1 MLYAD
6 LIWGLSEAMNTAMFQ
21 IILTSVFAA
30 AALANYV
37 VLQSIKLGVSELNS
51 NLREWSRQNFAE
63 KEHVNSVQAHLL
75 SVDRR
80 VQIIE
85 RILPVKS

>member
-1 MLYAD
+1 MPAWSID
-6 LIWGLSEAMNTAMFQ
+6 PMSSGTFQ
-21 IILTSVFAA
+21 IVLTGVLAA
-30 AALANYV
+30 AAAANYIM
-37 VLQSIKLGVSELNS
+37 LQSIKLGVSELNS

-63 KEHVNSVQAHLL
+63 KQHLNSVQEHLV

-85 RILPVKS
+85 ARIHIT

>member
-1 MLYAD
+1 MSS
-6 LIWGLSEAMNTAMFQ
+6 GTFQ
-21 IILTSVFAA
+21 IVLTCVLAA
-30 AALANYV
+30 AAAANYIM
-37 VLQSIKLGVSELNS
+37 LQSIKLGVSELNS

-63 KEHVNSVQAHLL
+63 KQHLNSVQEHLV

-85 RILPVKS
+85 ARIHIT

>member
-1 MLYAD
+1 MYAD
-6 LIWGLSEAMNTAMFQ
+6 LIWDVSKGMDSALFQ
-21 IILTSVFAA
+21 IILTCIFAA

-63 KEHVNSVQAHLL
+63 KEHLNSVQQHLV

-80 VQIIE
+80 VQILE
-85 RILPVKS
+85 RNAPVIR

>member
-1 MLYAD
+1 MSS
-6 LIWGLSEAMNTAMFQ
+6 GMFQ
-21 IILTSVFAA
+21 IILTCVFAA
-30 AALANYV
+30 AALANYI
-37 VLQSIKLGVSELNS
+37 VLQSIRLGVSELNS

-63 KEHVNSVQAHLL
+63 KEHLNSVQQHLV

-85 RILPVKS
+85 ARIHIT

>member
-1 MLYAD
+1 MEELNEVMSS
-6 LIWGLSEAMNTAMFQ
+6 GMFQ
-21 IILTSVFAA
+21 LILTCVFAA

-37 VLQSIKLGVSELNS
+37 VLQSIRLGVSELNS

-80 VQIIE
+80 VQILE
-85 RILPVKS
+85 RGGRP